1 MVSVLLEV
9 RETEHT
15 KSTNCKL
22 FVTSRVDAQ
31 ITRSGFT
38 LEEIYMNRVT
48 GFLLAV
54 RANSESRDFFFP
66 YFSDETVLLL
76 ESIGLVSLW

>member
-1 MVSVLLEV
+1 MFFSASILSRLVSVLLEV

-15 KSTNCKL
+15 KFTNCKL
-22 FVTSRVDAQ
+22 FVTSRVDAH

-48 GFLLAV
+48 DFLLAV
-54 RANSESRDFFFP
+54 SANSESRDFFFCL
-66 YFSDETVLLL
+66 FLR
-76 ESIGLVSLW
+76 